1 MEDLFEPR
9 YEFPYNAYRDDNNVD
24 DYNDDDDDDDDLSLQ
39 PQDNTNTDLPP
50 AAPPPA
56 PTNTDPANTDL
67 PPAPPAPSP
76 EERAR
81 MRLRQLLEETSS
93 DEDEGNDT
101 PPASAPAAGVQR
113 NTPTPAAAVV
123 PTGEAV
129 QRARMAYRKAELD
142 NSLSTFKKL
151 MHAHVFPYMKYVPKY
166 DSLTTSAE
174 SETFFFFSDGYCGG
188 DGDPALLR
196 EAVERW
202 KRHRPKIREIVR
214 SKRGSAVASI
224 KEGLAGKDTIVCSF
238 GFYH

>member
-1 MEDLFEPR
+1 MQAGFDQQ
-9 YEFPYNAYRDDNNVD
+9 YNFPYKYRDDNSNAEED
-24 DYNDDDDDDDDLSLQ
+24 EDDDDDDDLSAIQLNEEL
-39 PQDNTNTDLPP
+39 PASLPIHTNI
-50 AAPPPA
+50 
-56 PTNTDPANTDL
+56 DL
-67 PPAPPAPSP
+67 PPAPPTAPSP
-76 EERAR
+76 EETAR
-81 MRLRQLLEETSS
+81 MRLQQLEESS
-93 DEDEGNDT
+93 DDEDDDTT
-101 PPASAPAAGVQR
+101 PPPSAPAARVQ
-113 NTPTPAAAVV
+113 TTTPAAVV
-123 PTGEAV
+123 ATGDAV
-129 QRARMAYRKAELD
+129 QRARRAYRKAELD